1 MTPEQVEDRL
11 QGLFFFL
18 CLFLFVL
25 FFFSLSS
32 WSMLLLFQ
40 TASSL
45 LHVASPSVTP
55 PTSHSSLPAHCV
67 VRERAIS
74 VRPPHLLSSS

>member
-11 QGLFFFL
+11 QGLFYLCFIVLFGFFL
-18 CLFLFVL
+18 
-25 FFFSLSS
+25 LSS

-45 LHVASPSVTP
+45 LHVALAP
-55 PTSHSSLPAHCV
+55 L
-67 VRERAIS
+67 
-74 VRPPHLLSSS
+74 

>member
-11 QGLFFFL
+11 QGLFYL
-18 CLFLFVL
+18 CFFVL
-25 FFFSLSS
+25 GWFFFSLSS

-74 VRPPHLLSSS
+74 VSPPHLLSSS